1 MKQVIRIFTLLFFP
15 LSVTAGNI
23 YEDVPKQIDPN
34 AKYIFYSHGYIV
46 EGDEEKP
53 VHPRWG
59 VYDFPEV
66 KESLVS
72 EKHHLIAYH
81 RPKDTEPAKF
91 AEKLFN
97 DASLLIDFGVK
108 AENITFIGFSR
119 GGFISI
125 LVSNLL
131 KNDSVNFI
139 ILAGCGDYVIK
150 KSSAQLYGR
159 VLSIR
164 ESSDDLVG
172 SCKEL
177 ANRSESIKSFEEISI
192 STGKE
197 HGAFYKP
204 IPEWIQPLKKWLER

>member
-1 MKQVIRIFTLLFFP
+1 MKKVIKVFILLIFP
-15 LSVTAGNI
+15 LSVSAGNI
-23 YEDVPKQIDPN
+23 YEDFPKQIDPN

-46 EGDEEKP
+46 EGDEAKP
-53 VHPRWG
+53 VHARWG
-59 VYDFPEV
+59 VYDFPEI

-72 EKHHLIAYH
+72 EKYHLIAYH
-81 RPKDTEPAKF
+81 RPKDTEPKKF

-97 DASLLIDFGVK
+97 DASLLIDAGVEAK
-108 AENITFIGFSR
+108 NITFIGFSR

-131 KNDSVNFI
+131 KNDNVNFI
-139 ILAGCGDYVIK
+139 ILAGCGDYIIK
-150 KSSAQLYGR
+150 QSSAQLYGR
-159 VLSIR
+159 VLSIH

-172 SCKEL
+172 SCEKLAQKSEL
-177 ANRSESIKSFEEISI
+177 IKSFEEISI

-204 IPEWIQPLKKWLER
+204 IPEWIQPLKKWIER